1 MAEVL
6 LSSYFNPEGS
16 GADLASYKKGD
27 KVIPYNIIAHY
38 KGTDLVGMHYEQL
51 LPMISPM
58 EDGAFRV
65 IQGDYVTTEDGTG
78 IVHIAPNFG
87 ADDALVAKKAGVPP
101 IVLVDKKG
109 NQRPVVDLT
118 GKYYVVDDLSLPRP
132 GLLRKGRKTHYF
144 FTFKEAIFIYQNLSS
159 SCIKSMGIIDGR
171 YELEIVRCVPLF
183 KYDTEGE
190 NILAS
195 DHKQY
200 PFWANR
206 PEIDQAVQTCRKEL
220 RLRYLLYPDAIMPI
234 PKSEQLPDEHS
245 NLYLNLSSHC
255 ARDNAVRQVYIAGV
269 GWVPP
274 RKWKRRASRLPLIL
288 KFQVDGLTEDGVSV
302 SLNIEPWEYDLLV
315 RRTLERLNQNN
326 SNTGGKNK

>member
-1 MAEVL
+1 ML
-6 LSSYFNPEGS
+6 
-16 GADLASYKKGD
+16 
-27 KVIPYNIIAHY
+27 I
-38 KGTDLVGMHYEQL
+38 
-51 LPMISPM
+51 
-58 EDGAFRV
+58 
-65 IQGDYVTTEDGTG
+65 
-78 IVHIAPNFG
+78 
-87 ADDALVAKKAGVPP
+87 
-101 IVLVDKKG
+101 
-109 NQRPVVDLT
+109 
-118 GKYYVVDDLSLPRP
+118 YYVVDDLSLPRP

-144 FTFKEAIFIYQNLSS
+144 FTLKEAIFIYQNLSS

-234 PKSEQLPDEHS
+234 PNSEQLPDEHS

-326 SNTGGKNK
+326 SNTGGKKK